1 MSSRVNQLAGYGERP
16 ISEIPNKDPEYDR
29 LGADLSV
36 ELNREDLMSR
46 IQGAIEE
53 VASVSDSSIQSL
65 VNQLRNLLSELEN
78 NSSDRSLE
86 TISAEADGII
96 QQLGVN
102 DY

>member
-1 MSSRVNQLAGYGERP
+1 
-16 ISEIPNKDPEYDR
+16 
-29 LGADLSV
+29 V

-53 VASVSDSSIQSL
+53 VASVSDRNILSL
-65 VNQLRNLLSELEN
+65 VNQLRNLLRELEN
-78 NSSDRSLE
+78 NSSNRSLQ
-86 TISAEADGII
+86 TISNEVDSII